1 MRTKHDD
8 STKILL
14 KTLRFG
20 WYNSSNIMQ
29 EKETPMTDVPT
40 PPEKRA
46 KRFPWQTTLIVLVVG
61 AASFVAGTRVQQQAA
76 KQSGNFDTS
85 SLTSLYEKLSEKY
98 DGKLDTN
105 KLIDGA
111 KHGMVDSIGDPYTV
125 YFNQDEKKSFSNDL
139 EGKFEGIGA
148 ELAKRN
154 DALIITRTLTDSPAQ
169 QAGLLAGDT
178 IVAVNDEVTDGWTVE
193 KAVSK
198 IRGEK
203 GTTVK
208 MTISRGGAEPKEFTI
223 TRASVADPS
232 VRTEITADNIGI
244 IHLTRFGETETTQL
258 MRQAASDFKDRGVK
272 GIVLDLRGNGGGYL
286 MAAQD
291 IASLWL
297 RNKVVVSE
305 KRSGVTV
312 DTLKTRGEAVLEG
325 IPTVVLVN
333 GGSASASE
341 ILAGALSDNGAA
353 TLVGEKTFGK
363 GVVQDVVDLD
373 DGSSLKVTVASWYTP
388 NGKNISKEGI
398 EPKVKVQMTEADYN
412 ASRDPQLDKAKE
424 LLK

>member
-1 MRTKHDD
+1 MAD
-8 STKILL
+8 IP
-14 KTLRFG
+14 
-20 WYNSSNIMQ
+20 
-29 EKETPMTDVPT
+29 E
-40 PPEKRA
+40 PPVKRS
-46 KRFPWQTTLIVLVVG
+46 KRFPWQTLLIALIVGAVG
-61 AASFVAGTRVQQQAA
+61 FVAGTRVQQQTA

-85 SLTSLYEKLSEKY
+85 SLTSLYNKLTEKY
-98 DGKLDTN
+98 DGKLDTT
-105 KLIDGA
+105 KLIEGA
-111 KHGMVDSIGDPYTV
+111 KHGMVESIGDPYTV
-125 YFNQDEKKSFSNDL
+125 YFTAEEKESFNNDL

-154 DALIITRTLTDSPAQ
+154 DLLLITRTLTDSPAQ
-169 QAGLLAGDT
+169 QTGLLAGDN
-178 IVAVNDEVTDGWTVE
+178 IIAVNDEVVDGWSVE

-208 MTISRGGAEPKEFTI
+208 LTIIRSGAEPKEFTI
-223 TRASVADPS
+223 TRASVSDPS
-232 VRTEITADNIGI
+232 VRTEITPDNIGI
-244 IHLTRFGETETTQL
+244 IHLTRFGESETTQL
-258 MRQAASDFKDRGVK
+258 MRQAARDFKDRGVK

-291 IASLWL
+291 ITSLWL
-297 RNKVVVSE
+297 RNKVVVTE
-305 KRSGVTV
+305 KRGGVTV
-312 DTLKTRGEAVLEG
+312 DTLKTRGEAILEG
-325 IPTVVLVN
+325 VPTVVLVN

-363 GVVQDVVDLD
+363 GVVQDVLDLN

-398 EPKVKVQMTEADYN
+398 EPKIKVEMTEADYN
-412 ASRDPQLDKAKE
+412 ANRDPQLDKAKE